1 MTNTKYNQFRN
12 IYINN
17 LVRRE
22 YPILPAYFFYLE
34 HTSNKQIL
42 DQESFHYLFMKGV
55 SDTFNQ
61 ISLEVKPA
69 QMDIEEIMNILNNYY
84 NVQELYDSKGELIKF
99 V

>member
-1 MTNTKYNQFRN
+1 MTRFDEFKN

-34 HTSNKQIL
+34 HTNNRQIL
-42 DQESFHYLFMKGV
+42 DQEDFENLFMKGV
-55 SDTFNQ
+55 NESFNR
-61 ISLEVKPA
+61 ISLEVKPPE
-69 QMDIEEIMNILNNYY
+69 MDIDEIMNILNNYY
-84 NVQELYDSKGELIKF
+84 DIQELYNSQGELIKF